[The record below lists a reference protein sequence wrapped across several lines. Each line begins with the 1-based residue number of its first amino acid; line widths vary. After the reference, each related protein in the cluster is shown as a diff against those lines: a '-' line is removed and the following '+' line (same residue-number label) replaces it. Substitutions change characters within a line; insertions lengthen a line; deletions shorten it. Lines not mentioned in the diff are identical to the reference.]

1 MTQDMANQ
9 VFLEMR
15 LGRIDK
21 ISFSKGFEEFER
33 IYEDWKDV
41 LERTELDG
49 TVTIRFKTK

>member
-33 IYEDWKDV
+33 IYEDWKEV

>member
-1 MTQDMANQ
+1 MANQ

-21 ISFSKGFEEFER
+21 ISFSKGFEEFEK

-41 LERTELDG
+41 LERTELDD